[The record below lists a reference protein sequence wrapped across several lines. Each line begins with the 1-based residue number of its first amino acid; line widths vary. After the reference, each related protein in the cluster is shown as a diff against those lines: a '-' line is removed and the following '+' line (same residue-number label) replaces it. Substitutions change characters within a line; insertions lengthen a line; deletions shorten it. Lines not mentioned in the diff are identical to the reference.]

1 MLMMRKD
8 EMDPTEITPHLC
20 LVHVVC
26 KIIFFFYTHVSA
38 NAYQRI
44 TWPIQIHCWIQG
56 QSLYLSTIFF
66 LKKKPNK
73 FQTAVSLSPKGE
85 NSLKLPSTYHIESR
99 MFLNS
104 Q

>member
-1 MLMMRKD
+1 MLMMRND

-20 LVHVVC
+20 LVHAVC
-26 KIIFFFYTHVSA
+26 KIIFFFTQMCLPMHIREQHGRFKSTVGYRD
-38 NAYQRI
+38 N
-44 TWPIQIHCWIQG
+44 
-56 QSLYLSTIFF
+56 LSIIPQFF
-66 LKKKPNK
+66 FKNNK

>member
-26 KIIFFFYTHVSA
+26 KIIFFFYTNVFA
-38 NAYQRI
+38 NANQRT

-56 QSLYLSTIFF
+56 QSLYLTKIFS
-66 LKKKPNK
+66 LKKKQQIPNCRK
-73 FQTAVSLSPKGE
+73 STSKRR
-85 NSLKLPSTYHIESR
+85 KLTEASVHISH
-99 MFLNS
+99 
-104 Q
+104 

>member
-1 MLMMRKD
+1 MLMMRND

-26 KIIFFFYTHVSA
+26 KIFFFYTNVSA

-66 LKKKPNK
+66 LKKKQQIPNCRK
-73 FQTAVSLSPKGE
+73 SISKRR
-85 NSLKLPSTYHIESR
+85 KLTEASVHISH
-99 MFLNS
+99 
-104 Q
+104 

>member
-26 KIIFFFYTHVSA
+26 KIIFFLHKHVCQCISENNMA
-38 NAYQRI
+38 DSNPLLDTGTI
-44 TWPIQIHCWIQG
+44 
-56 QSLYLSTIFF
+56 SLSHQDFF
-66 LKKKPNK
+66 SKKNNK

-85 NSLKLPSTYHIESR
+85 NSLKLPSTYHIES
-99 MFLNS
+99 
-104 Q
+104 